1 MRGKIAFVIGL
12 AVGYVLG
19 TRAGRERYE
28 QIKRGAQKL
37 WDSPGIRRG
46 RDQVGGYVS
55 DVSSNLQDSV
65 IDAGKS
71 FVQSVFEFARN
82 RDQQPR
88 PSAAS
93 SAGHPDTA
101 TAPASKPASSKAAS
115 QKTTSN
121 KSGIKKPAAKKPAAP
136 KASA

>member
-1 MRGKIAFVIGL
+1 MRGKIAFVLGL

-28 QIKRGAQKL
+28 QIKRASQKL
-37 WDSPGIRRG
+37 WDSPGVKRG

-71 FVQSVFEFARN
+71 FLQSVMQFAQARN
-82 RDQQPR
+82 QEP
-88 PSAAS
+88 
-93 SAGHPDTA
+93 
-101 TAPASKPASSKAAS
+101 APASATAATQTATPTADATTPAASKKPAAKKPVAR
-115 QKTTSN
+115 
-121 KSGIKKPAAKKPAAP
+121 KPAAKKPAAKKP
-136 KASA
+136 SA